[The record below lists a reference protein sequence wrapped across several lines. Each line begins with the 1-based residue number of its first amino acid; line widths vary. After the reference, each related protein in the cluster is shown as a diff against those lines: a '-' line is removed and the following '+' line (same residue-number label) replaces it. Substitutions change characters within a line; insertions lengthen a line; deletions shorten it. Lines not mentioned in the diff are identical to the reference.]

1 MASMNEERTGG
12 GSAGGDGGDE
22 RRATAQPVT
31 GTRAAAQRQTAQ
43 RVGNIARAREIGE
56 AAARHGFGYLLR
68 RWDLMTF
75 VPFGD
80 RFFGVGDQSESRGKR
95 LRLMLE
101 ELGPTFVKFGQVL
114 STRPDVVPQDVV
126 DELSELQDAVAPFPL
141 TEVEETIEAE
151 LGLTVAQAFRS
162 FDPVPMAAAS
172 IGQVHRAVL
181 PDGRAVAVKV
191 QRPLAQTQ
199 VNSDLELLAQLAQ
212 RLARVGGERLFV
224 DPVQLVD
231 EFSRALRAEMD
242 YRSEARNAEA
252 LRRSFAGD
260 RRVVIPRVVWS
271 YTRQKVLTTELLDGV
286 QVADLDLGAMTMAER
301 KELVGK
307 MAVLWLEMVFTH
319 GIFHGDP
326 HPANII
332 VRDDGSLGLV
342 DFGVVGRLS
351 EEDLAHITELFIN
364 VVNQDIEGVAGR
376 LWDLGVRWTPDD
388 DERVRQELRDLFSRY
403 YGSRLDEVDPV
414 SVIEDVFHAVY
425 RLRLRLPTKFIVL
438 QKAIVTLEGVGAT
451 VYPQFNAIELARPY
465 ARRLLAKRLSP
476 LGVAGRL
483 RDRGEHYAALAQEV
497 PESLAEIL
505 RLLRRGQLEV
515 KVAPRGLDPVF
526 ARIARV
532 TNRIVV
538 AVIIAALLLGSSILW
553 VFSGTG
559 AGLYGA
565 RIGGFLGYV
574 LAVVFGVWV
583 LIAILRHGRL

>member
-1 MASMNEERTGG
+1 MDEERSGGRQTGSDRTGG
-12 GSAGGDGGDE
+12 EGAAGQSDASRRAGRQRAGGK
-22 RRATAQPVT
+22 RI
-31 GTRAAAQRQTAQ
+31 
-43 RVGNIARAREIGE
+43 GNISRAREIGE

-68 RWDLMTF
+68 RYDLLTF

-80 RFFGVGDQSESRGKR
+80 RLFGVGDQSESRGKR

-114 STRPDVVPQDVV
+114 STRPDVVPEDVV
-126 DELSELQDAVAPFPL
+126 EELSELQDAVAPFPL

-191 QRPLAQTQ
+191 QRPRAQAQ
-199 VNSDLELLAQLAQ
+199 VNADLDLLAQLAR
-212 RLARVGGERLFV
+212 RLAQVGGERLFI

-231 EFSRALRAEMD
+231 EFARALRAEMD

-252 LRRSFAGD
+252 LRRAFAGD

-271 YTRQKVLTTELLDGV
+271 YTRRHVLTMELVEGV
-286 QVADLDLGAMTMAER
+286 QVADIGPATMTMAER
-301 KELVGK
+301 KALVDK
-307 MAVLWLEMVFTH
+307 IIVLWLEMVFTH
-319 GIFHGDP
+319 GLFHGDP
-326 HPANII
+326 HPANIL

-351 EEDLAHITELFIN
+351 EEDIENITELFID
-364 VVNQDIEGVAGR
+364 VVEQDIDGVAGR
-376 LWDLGVRWTPDD
+376 LWELGVRWTADD
-388 DERVRQELRDLFSRY
+388 DERVRQELRDLFARY
-403 YGSRLDEVDPV
+403 YGARLDEVDPV
-414 SVIEDVFHAVY
+414 GVIEDVFRGVY
-425 RLRLRLPTKFIVL
+425 RLKLRLPTKFVVL
-438 QKAIVTLEGVGAT
+438 QRAIVTLEGVGAT
-451 VYPQFNAIELARPY
+451 IYPQLDVVELARPY

-483 RDRGEHYAALAQEV
+483 RDRGERYLALAQEA
-497 PESLAEIL
+497 PESVAEIL

-526 ARIARV
+526 ARA
-532 TNRIVV
+532 NRIANRLVV
-538 AVIIAALLLGSSILW
+538 AVIIAALLLASSILW

-559 AGLYGA
+559 VGLYGA
-565 RIGGFLGYV
+565 RVGGFLGYV
-574 LAVVFGVWV
+574 IAVVFGVWV